1 MPYIGTSPSNGV
13 RRVHTYTAT
22 ASQTTFTGASNE
34 GVTLSYVDTN
44 YLDVFQNGVLLGSA
58 DYTST
63 SGTSVVLAQG
73 ASADD
78 LIVIVV
84 YDVFSVA
91 DTVSKT
97 NGGTFDGAVT
107 LAGGVSG
114 GVVFNDDSASVDF
127 RIESNDD
134 ANMFFLDG
142 SANAIGIRT
151 STDHG
156 GQLNVETTGQAYNVV
171 LACTDDDANHGPLL
185 DFKRI
190 SSSPADGDLLGE
202 ISFRG
207 RNDNTEDITYAT
219 ISSTLK
225 DASDGTEDGNIFFN
239 VMVAGTSRE
248 LLTVTRDSVVVNQ
261 DGQDIDFR
269 VETSNGGAN
278 TFLIN
283 SADNRVEIG
292 TNVAAANRFWFTGI
306 NQDDAYVFFG
316 HQSSNSNLGVLYLN
330 RNASD
335 GELIQFRQGNVKEG
349 DISVS
354 GSTVSYDGF
363 SGRHESSGIP
373 TNTPVGTVVSTIDA
387 LDVYPNNTTDT
398 EGNTITH
405 PKAGQTRADHPKVE
419 VSTSVGDP
427 CVYGIVSEFNNDGK
441 LIVASVGIGSIRV
454 TGACSKGDLLE
465 SNGDGTAKV
474 QSDDIIRSKTIG
486 KVTIGNSDTNEKLV
500 SSVMYCG

>member
-22 ASQTTFTGASNE
+22 ASQTTFTGPSNE

-97 NGGTFDGAVT
+97 NGCTFDGAVT

-190 SSSPADGDLLGE
+190 SSSPADNDLLGE

-225 DASDGTEDGNIFFN
+225 DASDGTEDGNLFFN

-248 LLTVTRDSVVVNQ
+248 LLTVTKDSVVINQ
-261 DGQDIDFR
+261 DSQDIDFR
-269 VETSNGGAN
+269 VESNGQSHLLFVDGGN
-278 TFLIN
+278 DCLLIN
-283 SADNRVEIG
+283 
-292 TNVAAANRFWFTGI
+292 
-306 NQDDAYVFFG
+306 
-316 HQSSNSNLGVLYLN
+316 NSTRNNLGVVELLTTIGVD
-330 RNASD
+330 NAMIIKTPES
-335 GELIQFRQGNVKEG
+335 GVSGTATAIKFRY
-349 DISVS
+349 S
-354 GSTVSYDGF
+354 GSTSGTISYDG
-363 SGRHESSGIP
+363 SSTSYATSSDYRLKENVTYDFDATTRLKQLKPARFNFI
-373 TNTPVGTVVSTIDA
+373 TDADNTVDGFIA
-387 LDVYPNNTTDT
+387 
-398 EGNTITH
+398 H
-405 PKAGQTRADHPKVE
+405 E
-419 VSTSVGDP
+419 VSS
-427 CVYGIVSEFNNDGK
+427 IVPEAITGEKDAVDDDGNIVPQSIDQSK
-441 LIVASVGIGSIRV
+441 LVPLLVKTIQELEARIA
-454 TGACSKGDLLE
+454 TLE
-465 SNGDGTAKV
+465 SK
-474 QSDDIIRSKTIG
+474 
-486 KVTIGNSDTNEKLV
+486 
-500 SSVMYCG
+500 